1 MQVSSILRCDVGV
14 GESLSKLGV
23 LSRGLPL
30 SLLDMLLVIGGELKN
45 LIFPLQFAFLD
56 GSFVFLDVGP
66 FILFLVFPLFGGALV
81 YLWLARFHQIEGELH
96 AVAFTMACIGKL
108 DSHLALYNGGD
119 ALNPLETHQHS
130 RKRFT

>member
-1 MQVSSILRCDVGV
+1 VQVSSILRCDVGV

-56 GSFVFLDVGP
+56 GSFVFLDVGVLSFCSLYSP
-66 FILFLVFPLFGGALV
+66 FLGVLWFSYGWQGFIKLKVSYMQWPLQWPA
-81 YLWLARFHQIEGELH
+81 
-96 AVAFTMACIGKL
+96 
-108 DSHLALYNGGD
+108 
-119 ALNPLETHQHS
+119 
-130 RKRFT
+130 